1 MVSRFAFIPRSI
13 TAGLF
18 AVSLLVGSVSMTA
31 ATAQDASPAATPA
44 VAVVYERT
52 ITLLSVEGNVVG
64 FARFHEENGEVKI
77 TFTNSGKSGLTP
89 GVHGIHIHETGSC
102 IAAGETPFKTA
113 GGHFNPTNAKHGAP
127 EDPNSHAGDLG
138 NFTVKPDGSFLFQ
151 ITTSKVTLAPG
162 QANSL
167 DDADGSS
174 LVIHDHADDL
184 KTDPA
189 GDSGGRIACGLIF
202 QSQTPIAAPAASA
215 SPAASPEATPVS

>member
-1 MVSRFAFIPRSI
+1 MLSRFAFLARSI
-13 TAGLF
+13 AAGLF

-31 ATAQDASPAATPA
+31 ATAAAQDASPAATPA

-52 ITLLSVEGNVVG
+52 ITLLNVEGNVVG
-64 FARFHEENGEVKI
+64 FARFHEENGEVKM
-77 TFTNSGKSGLTP
+77 TFTNSGNSGLTP

-102 IAAGETPFKTA
+102 VAAGETPFKTA

-174 LVIHDHADDL
+174 LLIHDHADDL

-202 QSQTPIAAPAASA
+202 QSQTPIAAPA